1 MKIAARLLPGIA
13 ALAFAGCH
21 TPGSNVPPEEES
33 ATKVAADELYQALIR
48 DPSRVRAACMYPES
62 SPAKP
67 ESFALVAAVRKVK
80 IVKGVTPCDHIRHPD
95 PGNYIFC
102 GHSLSVRFAQLS
114 FLKRPSEAAPNDSF
128 GIEFSYEYGTPE
140 KKDGVHLDE
149 APRYLIFAKPYA
161 GSAVPHSDWYIGL
174 ACPF

>member
-1 MKIAARLLPGIA
+1 MRIAARLLASIA

-21 TPGSNVPPEEES
+21 TPASSVQPEEES
-33 ATKVAADELYQALIR
+33 ATKAAADELYQALIR

-62 SPAKP
+62 SPANP

-80 IVKGVTPCDHIRHPD
+80 VRKGVTPCDDIRHPD

-102 GHSLSVRFAQLS
+102 GHSLSVRFAQMS
-114 FLKRPSEAAPNDSF
+114 FLKRPSDAAPNDSF
-128 GIEFSYEYGTPE
+128 RIEFSYEYGTPE

-149 APRYLIFAKPYA
+149 ARRYLIFAVP
-161 GSAVPHSDWYIGL
+161 GSANAVPRSDWYIGI